1 MENDEK
7 GIDEKGVGRQL
18 SERAS
23 GYCAPLGSDSF
34 FADHLSAYIDKEVG
48 DEDRRHAEEHCNH
61 CENCRVMVSQFRSI
75 GRLMR
80 ESEQRVD
87 TDAVWDRVAVQLD
100 NAQVVPIPT
109 KSSNRSWVYG
119 ILATAASIALLGL
132 VVRDTSK
139 EHRHDDAH
147 QHPSLAVDFQEV
159 FRLTKTEP
167 KAAIAMLVAKYQG
180 QELSRIAA
188 TDYLGYEP
196 ALFKSV
202 PEGFTRVSTHVL
214 NMPCCKCSATRCER
228 SDGTSLI
235 VFEHKDEQPVWFG
248 DSPSI
253 ETQCSGTTCKIIESA
268 GQIAVSWK
276 NQDRQ
281 LTIVGANDLTEVN
294 QWVAVARPINP

>member
-1 MENDEK
+1 MNCDWIEDK
-7 GIDEKGVGRQL
+7 
-18 SERAS
+18 
-23 GYCAPLGSDSF
+23 
-34 FADHLSAYIDKEVG
+34 LSAYIDKEVR
-48 DEDRRHAEEHCNH
+48 EENRRQVEEHCNQ
-61 CENCRVMVSQFRSI
+61 CEGCRTMISQFKSI

-80 ESEQRVD
+80 QSEQRVD
-87 TDAVWDRVAVQLD
+87 TDAVWERVAVQLD
-100 NAQVVPIPT
+100 HAQVVPISMKT
-109 KSSNRSWVYG
+109 SNSSWVYA
-119 ILATAASIALLGL
+119 ILATAASIALVWFL
-132 VVRDTSK
+132 VRDSSK

-167 KAAIAMLVAKYQG
+167 EAAIATLVAKYQG
-180 QELSRIAA
+180 QELNRTAA

-202 PEGFTRVSTHVL
+202 PEGFVRVSTHVL

-268 GQIAVSWK
+268 GQLAVSWK

-281 LTIVGANDLTEVN
+281 LTVVGANDLAEVN
-294 QWVAVARPINP
+294 QWVASMKL